1 MTHEEYKKTL
11 DQYRQELVNQDSKRS
26 TGSIGKISEVMFRN
40 DIMSAG
46 ITRKNDVRARGCK
59 RCDAR
64 KGNTIRIE
72 IKTGCGSVAYA
83 NDGEIF
89 TTEDL
94 TEEVILPKCTYV
106 IWAPFVNQI
115 FDVSHLTFKA
125 LSENAW
131 VFTREE
137 FINTLNAIGKN
148 GLKSSL
154 HITKKGH
161 QINIQT
167 ITPKMEDRLWAILE
181 NTQTYKDWKKGL

>member
-11 DQYRQELVNQDSKRS
+11 DQYRQELANQDRKHS

-40 DIMSAG
+40 DIMAAG
-46 ITRKNDVRARGCK
+46 IARKNDVRARGSK

-83 NDGEIF
+83 NDGEVF
-89 TTEDL
+89 TAEDM
-94 TEEVILPKCTYV
+94 TEEVILPKCQYV
-106 IWAPFVNQI
+106 VWAPFINQI
-115 FDVSHLTFKA
+115 VDVNHLTFER
-125 LSENAW
+125 LSANAW

-137 FINTLNAIGKN
+137 FINTLATIGKN

-154 HITKKGH
+154 HITKNGH

-167 ITPKMEDRLWAILE
+167 ITPRMEDRLWTILE
-181 NTQTYKDWKKGL
+181 QTQTYEEWKKGL

>member
-1 MTHEEYKKTL
+1 MTHEEYTKAL
-11 DQYRQELVNQDSKRS
+11 NQYRKELNRQDDKRS
-26 TGSIGKISEVMFRN
+26 TGSVGKISEVMFRN
-40 DIMSAG
+40 DIMTAG
-46 ITRKNDVRARGCK
+46 ISAKSDVRARGCR

-94 TEEVILPKCTYV
+94 TEEVILPKCAYV
-106 IWAPFVNQI
+106 VWAPFVNQI
-115 FDVSHLTFKA
+115 FDVNHLTFEA
-125 LSENAW
+125 LSKNAW

-137 FINTLNAIGKN
+137 FINTLSAIGKN

-154 HITKKGH
+154 HITKNGH

-167 ITPKMEDRLWAILE
+167 ITPKMEERLWNILD
-181 NTQTYKDWKKGL
+181 NTQTYETWRKGL